1 MTILDEGIRKAAMW
15 APIQFKWDRPN
26 EDLRL
31 PSVIIFKDNVCEM
44 KIRVFNLKDIFNI
57 ISLRSH
63 LLLSGI
69 CVVVND
75 QNFKAGGAFFCA
87 LKTKKILSTNYHYGN
102 PSTRFSV
109 EP

>member
-15 APIQFKWDRPN
+15 APIQFKRDRPN

-44 KIRVFNLKDIFNI
+44 KIGVFNLKDIFNI

-75 QNFKAGGAFFCA
+75 QNFKAGGAFFVPS
-87 LKTKKILSTNYHYGN
+87 KPKKSCQRIATMVIHQQDL
-102 PSTRFSV
+102 V
-109 EP
+109 